1 MRIGIDIGGMS
12 IKIGL
17 VNEDY
22 KITSRKV
29 IKTGSS
35 LYTPREI
42 IKNIVEAARGLIE
55 ENNAKLG
62 EINSSEDLVNLVE
75 KIYEGKQELLPGVDT
90 NTIDVTD
97 SHYYW

>member
-1 MRIGIDIGGMS
+1 MFVKMEVLMRIGIDIGGMS

-42 IKNIVEAARGLIE
+42 IKILWKRQEGL
-55 ENNAKLG
+55 
-62 EINSSEDLVNLVE
+62 
-75 KIYEGKQELLPGVDT
+75 
-90 NTIDVTD
+90 
-97 SHYYW
+97 